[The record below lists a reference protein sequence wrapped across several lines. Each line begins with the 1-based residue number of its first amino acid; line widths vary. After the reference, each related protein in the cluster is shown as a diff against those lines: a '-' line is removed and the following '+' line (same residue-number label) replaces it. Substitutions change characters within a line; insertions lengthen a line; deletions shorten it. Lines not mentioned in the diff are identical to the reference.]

1 LKKFAIIVAGGT
13 GTRMNAGIPK
23 QFLLLRGKP
32 MLMYSIEAFHRAF
45 PEIIPVIALPEEQFP
60 AWQTLCNQHA
70 FTLPHILSAGGATR
84 FHSVQNAL
92 NSIDDEGL
100 VAIHD
105 GARPLVTEL
114 DIRSAFFSAAE
125 FGNAV
130 PVVPFTESVRMVS
143 GIGIHSEGS
152 RVVDRTS
159 LRVVQTPQVFQTALL
174 KKAYRQDFREGFTD
188 DATVVESIG
197 ETIHLIDGDPLNLKI
212 THPYDLAAAGIMLD
226 TRNF

>member
-1 LKKFAIIVAGGT
+1 
-13 GTRMNAGIPK
+13 
-23 QFLLLRGKP
+23 

-45 PEIIPVIALPEEQFP
+45 PEIVPVIALPENQFSV
-60 AWQTLCNQHA
+60 WQMLCRQHE
-70 FTLPHILSAGGATR
+70 FTLPHVLSAGGETR

-92 NSIDDEGL
+92 SCVDTEGL

-114 DIRSAFFSAAE
+114 VIRSAFLSAAE

-130 PVVPFTESVRMVS
+130 PVIMFTESVREVLKSGVS
-143 GIGIHSEGS
+143 C
-152 RVVDRTS
+152 VVDRTS
-159 LRVVQTPQVFQTALL
+159 LRVVQTPQVFQTFLL

-188 DATVVESIG
+188 DATVVESTG
-197 ETIHLIDGDPLNLKI
+197 EIIHLIDGDPLNLKI
-212 THPYDLAAAGIMLD
+212 THPYDLAAAGIMLG